1 MGWNLPS
8 FVDRDFSLPSG
19 SGGGSS
25 KRVLAAASG
34 NNDDPRLSLSRSAPV
49 VLLAHGYLGCRFD
62 LSHIGEA
69 LASEGFLVFAP
80 EYPESL
86 AASYDAT
93 SSDTGMSSDRT
104 MITNRLLET
113 LTKEWGVRPT
123 SYGIV
128 GHSLGCGTV
137 DRTSD
142 ESWTR
147 VCITGGQPS
156 LRGPSCLFIG
166 SRGDGAVPV
175 NRALG
180 TLRGYD
186 FAPLD
191 ERTVRAKSYNEFLP
205 PRSYLIFDN
214 DSTNAPPPNHISFL
228 SEGTNDA
235 MVGFLSPLLPV
246 ARLLK
251 IPVLDFDRYQA
262 SRDSGV
268 TGDVVIPLVVEY
280 LKQRMTMMRAS

>member
-1 MGWNLPS
+1 
-8 FVDRDFSLPSG
+8 
-19 SGGGSS
+19 
-25 KRVLAAASG
+25 
-34 NNDDPRLSLSRSAPV
+34 
-49 VLLAHGYLGCRFD
+49 
-62 LSHIGEA
+62 
-69 LASEGFLVFAP
+69 
-80 EYPESL
+80 
-86 AASYDAT
+86 
-93 SSDTGMSSDRT
+93 MSSDRT

-137 DRTSD
+137 DRTGD

-147 VCITGGQPS
+147 VCIAGGQPS
-156 LRGPSCLFIG
+156 LRGPSCLFVG

-175 NRALG
+175 DRALG

-280 LKQRMTMMRAS
+280 LKQRMMNDARVVIYIDR